1 VDLWPELAM
10 NSPPTGRGSR
20 PLLPAAFVFGTSS
33 GRADMRS
40 NVAKRLRRAVERAI
54 RALEAE
60 GLAAIPERP
69 PHSLRRTFA

>member
-1 VDLWPELAM
+1 
-10 NSPPTGRGSR
+10 
-20 PLLPAAFVFGTSS
+20 
-33 GRADMRS
+33 MRS